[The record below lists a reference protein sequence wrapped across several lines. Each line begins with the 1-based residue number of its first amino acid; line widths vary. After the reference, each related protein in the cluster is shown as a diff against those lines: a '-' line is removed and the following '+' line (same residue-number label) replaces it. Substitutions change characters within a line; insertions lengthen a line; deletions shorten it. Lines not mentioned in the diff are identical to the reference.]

1 MSANSDVKGIAGE
14 IHSKRIVLTNN
25 EAVMYT
31 QANTTQRTAFEKLQ
45 RMSSV
50 SGKTQYWSYRI
61 IKKIIDIVEDVEKS
75 RMNLV
80 KDFCK
85 KDEKGEPIL
94 IGGEY
99 QFDPEQKKLFD
110 KEIPLEKPIPQ
121 EVIDK
126 IAEKYCR
133 RNDKGEPIK
142 SKGNM
147 YTFSPEG
154 GESFQKSFME
164 LLEQTNVL
172 PFDRVAIST
181 TVLEKMQSN
190 LKPDECLTMQDMLLL
205 DKLFEFVE

>member
-1 MSANSDVKGIAGE
+1 MTVDNVEKINE
-14 IHSKRIVLTNN
+14 NRIVITNN
-25 EAVMYT
+25 DAVMYT
-31 QANTTQRTAFEKLQ
+31 QANTPQRSAFERLQ
-45 RMSSV
+45 KMSSV

-75 RMNLV
+75 RMNFV
-80 KDFCK
+80 KEFCK

-99 QFDPEQKKLFD
+99 QFDPEQKKLLD
-110 KEIPLEKPIPQ
+110 REIPLNEPVSQ
-121 EVIDK
+121 EERDK
-126 IAEKYCR
+126 IYEKYCK

-172 PFDRVAIST
+172 PFDRVTIST
-181 TVLEKMQSN
+181 TVLEKMQTN

-205 DKLFEFVE
+205 DKLFDFVE

>member
-1 MSANSDVKGIAGE
+1 
-14 IHSKRIVLTNN
+14 
-25 EAVMYT
+25 
-31 QANTTQRTAFEKLQ
+31 
-45 RMSSV
+45 
-50 SGKTQYWSYRI
+50 
-61 IKKIIDIVEDVEKS
+61 
-75 RMNLV
+75 
-80 KDFCK
+80 
-85 KDEKGEPIL
+85 
-94 IGGEY
+94 
-99 QFDPEQKKLFD
+99 LFD

>member
-80 KDFCK
+80 KKMK
-85 KDEKGEPIL
+85 KVSLFLSEGNISSIL
-94 IGGEY
+94 N
-99 QFDPEQKKLFD
+99 
-110 KEIPLEKPIPQ
+110 
-121 EVIDK
+121 
-126 IAEKYCR
+126 R
-133 RNDKGEPIK
+133 RNCLIK
-142 SKGNM
+142 K
-147 YTFSPEG
+147 FPL
-154 GESFQKSFME
+154 K
-164 LLEQTNVL
+164 
-172 PFDRVAIST
+172 
-181 TVLEKMQSN
+181 N
-190 LKPDECLTMQDMLLL
+190 LSHRK
-205 DKLFEFVE
+205 